1 MLICADIGNSSIKIG
16 YYTEAGLVVQRI
28 DTHPLQD
35 DDCYYKVMSDFM
47 AQNHIEKNN
56 LSCIISSVVITHT
69 AVIVKALERLAGH
82 ETVPVVLV
90 SNRMRTDLSFDNIA
104 APEELGADR
113 IATAAAAYA
122 ICRGPVVVVDFGTAT
137 TITVVGRD
145 GALVGGAIMPGLG
158 LMSAALG
165 KGTSKLEEVSLDA
178 PDRVLGKDTAGA
190 ICAGL
195 FFGTAGAVDRI
206 IAEIEE
212 ETGALFGTIIT
223 GGYSQM
229 MKNYLKRHYDIR
241 PFLIFEGL
249 RILYDENRP

>member
-1 MLICADIGNSSIKIG
+1 VLICADIGNSSIGIG
-16 YYTEAGLVVQRI
+16 YYTDAGLTVQRI
-28 DTHPLQD
+28 DTQPLQD
-35 DDCYYKVMSDFM
+35 DRVYYRVMSDFM

-56 LSCIISSVVITHT
+56 LSCIISSVVINHT
-69 AVIVKALERLAGH
+69 AVFIKALESLAGPDRPPL
-82 ETVPVVLV
+82 VV
-90 SNRMRTDLSFDNIA
+90 SNRMCTGLSFDQVA

-113 IATAAAAYA
+113 IATAAAAYELY
-122 ICRGPVVVVDFGTAT
+122 RGPVVVVDFGTAT
-137 TITVVGRD
+137 TITAVDRR
-145 GALVGGAIMPGLG
+145 GALIGGTIMPGLG
-158 LMSAALG
+158 LMNRALG
-165 KGTSKLEEVSLDA
+165 EGTSKLKEVPLDA
-178 PDRVLGKDTAGA
+178 PGSVLGSDTARS

-212 ETGALFGTIIT
+212 ETGAGFGAVIT
-223 GGYSQM
+223 GGYSRM